1 MLHII
6 NKNTLFVENKQ
17 HNYTPKSLSTK
28 ENFNHSN
35 ISPCFKTF
43 FNSQALD
50 SQTITQSTFIFN
62 YFLTLKSAKLKNNVL
77 SLHIN

>member
-50 SQTITQSTFIFN
+50 SQIITTIN
-62 YFLTLKSAKLKNNVL
+62 
-77 SLHIN
+77 LHF